1 MSHATAADVS
11 ADPTK
16 QIRPK
21 HPPGYRL
28 RRGRNWFF
36 LGLLYAGYYLC
47 RYNLGIV
54 GPELKQ
60 EFGFNNAQFG
70 AINTAR
76 DGGYAVGQ
84 FINGL
89 FTDGMGGK
97 QAMAVGAI
105 GTILF
110 NFFFGFTS
118 WSGVGWMLAAFVML
132 RLGDGYMQSFGAPGM
147 VKINTSWFQ
156 RRERGRF
163 AGIFGGMI
171 QLGAI
176 TVNQM
181 GSLLLVGVV
190 IGGITLIPKMGWR
203 SMFFIPPAMLF
214 VLLVLA
220 WLNVKNHPEEAG
232 YTIPHEDDEH
242 GGSNIHEKLPLGY
255 IFRKIAS
262 SWVAWVN
269 ALGYFCT
276 GFVRR
281 AIESFWVI
289 YLAEQWSRNKAS
301 TEYLVLAWILPI
313 SAFVGSFSS
322 GILSDTVFKGKRAP
336 VAALLYSL
344 ETIVIALSI
353 WLLQHS
359 GMASATLA
367 VVMLSLISLTCN
379 STHSIIG
386 TAAAMDLGGRK
397 MAGFALGV
405 INSFQYYGA
414 MIAGWVLGGW
424 IDKYGWDALFV
435 AMLPFSA
442 VGAGAMIYIWLR
454 TRGRDVKGS

>member
-1 MSHATAADVS
+1 MSVKAEPLSYTTLPPHPA
-11 ADPTK
+11 
-16 QIRPK
+16 

-54 GPELKQ
+54 APELKE
-60 EFGFNNAQFG
+60 EFHLNNSQYG

-97 QAMAVGAI
+97 QAMAVGAL
-105 GTILF
+105 GTIVL
-110 NFFFGFTS
+110 NLLFGFTS
-118 WSGVGWMLAAFVML
+118 MSGIGWMLGAFVIL
-132 RLGDGYMQSFGAPGM
+132 RLFDGYMQSFGAPGM

-171 QLGAI
+171 QVGAI
-176 TVNQM
+176 TVNQL
-181 GSLLLVGVV
+181 GSLLLVGLV
-190 IGGITLIPKMGWR
+190 IGGVTLIPKMGWR
-203 SMFFIPPAMLF
+203 SMFFIPPAML
-214 VLLVLA
+214 LVILVFA

-232 YTIPHEDDEH
+232 FKIAHDDDEH
-242 GGSNIHEKLPLGY
+242 GAGDIHEKLPLGY

-281 AIESFWVI
+281 AVESWWVV
-289 YLAEQWSRNKAS
+289 YMLKQWSAGKDS
-301 TEYLVLAWILPI
+301 GEYLFLAWALPI
-313 SAFVGSFSS
+313 SAFIGSFSS
-322 GILSDTVFKGKRAP
+322 GILSDTIFKGKRAP
-336 VAALLYSL
+336 VAALLYSA
-344 ETIVIALSI
+344 ETAVILVSA
-353 WLLQHS
+353 WLLGHS
-359 GMASATLA
+359 ALAGSTLA
-367 VVMLSLISLTCN
+367 VVLLTAISLTCN

-424 IDKYGWDALFV
+424 IDKYGWDALFWS
-435 AMLPFSA
+435 MLPFSA
-442 VGAGAMIYIWLR
+442 LGASAMIYIWLM

>member
-1 MSHATAADVS
+1 MTETTSTDV
-11 ADPTK
+11 K
-16 QIRPK
+16 GL

-54 GPELKQ
+54 APELKQ
-60 EFGFNNAQFG
+60 EMHLSNAEYG

-89 FTDGMGGK
+89 FTDGLGGK
-97 QAMAVGAI
+97 QAMAVGAL

-110 NFFFGFTS
+110 NVAFGLTS
-118 WSGVGWMLAAFVML
+118 VTNITWMLVAFVIL
-132 RLGDGYMQSFGAPGM
+132 RMGDGYMQSFGAPGM

-156 RRERGRF
+156 RRERGKF

-176 TVNQM
+176 GV
-181 GSLLLVGVV
+181 GELGRLLLVGFTIGAIGLVV
-190 IGGITLIPKMGWR
+190 HKQSWR
-203 SMFFIPPAMLF
+203 SMFFVPPAI
-214 VLLVLA
+214 LLVILFFTMFM
-220 WLNVKNHPEEAG
+220 VKNHPEEAG
-232 YTIPHEDDEH
+232 YKIRHDDDEH
-242 GGSNIHEKLPLGY
+242 GGGDIHEKLPLGY
-255 IFRKIAS
+255 VFKKIAS
-262 SWVAWVN
+262 NYMAWLN
-269 ALGYFCT
+269 AGAYFCT

-281 AIESFWVI
+281 AVEAWWVL
-289 YLAEQWSRNKAS
+289 YLVKQWNSDKQS
-301 TEYLVLAWILPI
+301 TEYAILVWALPI

-322 GILSDTVFKGKRAP
+322 GFLSDTIFRGKRAP
-336 VAALLYSL
+336 VAAILYSG
-344 ETIVIALSI
+344 ETLVIALSVI
-353 WLLQHS
+353 LLGHS
-359 GMASATLA
+359 SLAGPTLA
-367 VVMLSLISLTCN
+367 VVLLTLISLTCN

-424 IDKYGWDALFV
+424 IDKHGYNALFY

-442 VGAGAMIYIWLR
+442 FGALIMIYIWLS